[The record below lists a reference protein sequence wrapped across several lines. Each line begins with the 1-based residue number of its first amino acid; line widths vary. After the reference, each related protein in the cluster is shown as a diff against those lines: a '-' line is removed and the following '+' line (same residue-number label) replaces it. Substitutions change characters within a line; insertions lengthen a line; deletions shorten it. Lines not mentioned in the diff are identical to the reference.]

1 MNYKNKIRKYLAF
14 FLYSFCLLLFLS
26 PDSYIYDLYHR
37 CDTAWFFTCGK
48 AWMNGLVPYVDFADS
63 KGPLLWLIYGCG
75 YLLSHY
81 SYIGVFWISCAFYT
95 ISFVFAYK
103 LCRMFISK
111 NASILVLALL
121 PLFLFYKKYHYEV
134 RAEDFCYTFVFI
146 SLYYVCKMFKGV
158 DKRQLFK
165 LSFVVGVCVMC
176 CMLIK
181 WSIALMMSGFAF
193 VVLYYSFKNKTV
205 NGLVGGLTGMIAIA
219 IPFLIYF
226 LLQGNFSAFISEYFC
241 NTYST
246 VSKPFKE
253 TLILYLR
260 DWVAVKK
267 SFILFF
273 IGIILFC
280 RKYKMSYWLNFCLF
294 TFLAIVVYALWEYY
308 NSVLMPFAIF
318 LFIVVVDYIE
328 HKFGLDKTKMT
339 FASVICVIGS
349 VVYNIHTD
357 KSFVFKEDKYRQSY
371 YDVSQLMAQ
380 TKNPKV
386 MFYVQDFGI
395 GILANDLPACKYWSR
410 QHGATS
416 VMEQERRK
424 ALNERLADFIFVSN
438 FGTPLIDVTEEELKK
453 LDYVYLGETIGE
465 NTDLYVYCKKELY
478 KELPHVQLN
487 TLDLLLKKNL
497 FCEK

>member
-1 MNYKNKIRKYLAF
+1 MTPFKKYLLF
-14 FLYSFCLLLFLS
+14 FLYSFILLLLLS

-48 AWMNGLVPYVDFADS
+48 AWMNGMVPYVDFADS

-81 SYIGVFWISCAFYT
+81 SYIGIFWISCIFYT
-95 ISFVFAYK
+95 VSFVFAYK

-121 PLFLFYKKYHYEV
+121 PLSLFYKEYHYEV

-146 SLYYVCKMFKGV
+146 SLYCVCKMFKGV
-158 DKRQLFK
+158 DKQQLFK
-165 LSFVVGVCVMC
+165 LSFVIGVCVMC

-181 WSIALMMSGFAF
+181 WSIAMMMGGVAF
-193 VVLYYSFKNKTV
+193 VVLYYSLNHKTL
-205 NGLVGGLTGMIAIA
+205 NGIMGGLTGMAVVVL
-219 IPFLIYF
+219 PFLVYF
-226 LLQGNFSAFISEYFC
+226 LVQGNISAFISEYFC

-253 TLILYLR
+253 TLMLYLR
-260 DWVAVKK
+260 DWITVRK

-280 RKYKMSYWLNFCLF
+280 HKYKVSYWLNFCLF
-294 TFLAIVVYALWEYY
+294 TFVAIAVYGLFAYY
-308 NSVLMPFAIF
+308 NSILTPFAIF
-318 LFIVVVDYIE
+318 LLIVAADLIE
-328 HKFGLDKTKMT
+328 HKFRLDKTKIII
-339 FASVICVIGS
+339 ASIICVLVS
-349 VVYNIHTD
+349 VAYNIHTD
-357 KSFVFKEDKYRQSY
+357 KSFVFKENKWRQSY

-386 MFYVQDFGI
+386 MFYLQDFGI
-395 GILANDLPACKYWSR
+395 GILANDLPACKYWAR
-410 QHGATS
+410 QHGATPI
-416 VMEQERRK
+416 MDKERRK
-424 ALNERLADFIFVSN
+424 ALSERQADFIFVSN
-438 FGTPLIDVTEEELKK
+438 FDSPLVDVSEEELKK
-453 LDYVYLGETIGE
+453 LDYVYCCKTIGE
-465 NTDLYVYCKKELY
+465 NDFLHVYCKKELY

-487 TLDLLLKKNL
+487 TFDLLLKKNL
-497 FCEK
+497 FCKK